1 MKFGKYSPAIIGL
14 VLLIPL
20 FFQGCTT
27 VGPDFTPPKVETPD
41 TFAHTPK
48 QEANT
53 KSDLKWWELFD
64 DPILFKLVNTALEN
78 NRNVMIALSRIEQA
92 RAELGYYK
100 ADEYPAIGLQ
110 GGGTTGNYGGS
121 RSTVT
126 TGNVYIAPMLNWEL
140 DFWGKFKRSTESA
153 RARLLAS
160 EYGIRTIQIGLITDV
175 VSTYY
180 LLLDYHQRLKISR
193 ETLVSRT
200 KSLGIIQMR
209 FDKGIIPEI
218 DVNQAQIQSAIAA
231 GSIPKYERAIGNAE
245 NALGILMGQLPQ
257 EIQSGQPLDLQS
269 IPPFVPGF
277 LPSQLLE
284 RRPEIGEAMALLK
297 AQNEQIGIAVAERFP
312 AISLT
317 GLLGVASS
325 DLGSITTSGGIWSV
339 GAGLVSPLFDFDKSK
354 RKVDI
359 ETEKTKQALYTYE
372 NIVLTAFSEVEDAL
386 IDIETYQR
394 EQKAIEQKVAAAQN
408 ANMLSF
414 ERYDKGV
421 SSYLEALDS
430 ERTLFSAQLERSELK
445 RNYFNAYVKLY
456 KSLGGGWL
464 DETEE
469 KAAQEIAPKATQGS

>member
-1 MKFGKYSPAIIGL
+1 MKFRKYSPTILGII
-14 VLLIPL
+14 LLIPL
-20 FFQGCTT
+20 FFQGCAT

-41 TFAHTPK
+41 RFAHALETDAK
-48 QEANT
+48 T
-53 KSDLKWWELFD
+53 ISDLKWWELFD
-64 DPILFKLVNTALEN
+64 DPILFQLVTTALEN
-78 NRNVMIALSRIEQA
+78 NRNAKIALSSIEQA
-92 RAELGYYK
+92 RAELGYYQ
-100 ADEYPAIGLQ
+100 ADQYPAIGLQ
-110 GGGTTGNYGGS
+110 GGGSTGNYGGA
-121 RSTVT
+121 RSTIT
-126 TGNVYIAPMLNWEL
+126 TGNAYIAPMLNWEL

-153 RARLLAS
+153 KARLLAS

-200 KSLGIIQMR
+200 KSLDIIQMR

-218 DVNQAQIQSAIAA
+218 DVNQAQIQKAIAA

-245 NALGILMGQLPQ
+245 NALGILMGQLPRQ
-257 EIQSGQPLDLQS
+257 IQSGQPLDLQS
-269 IPPFVPGF
+269 VPPFIPGF
-277 LPSQLLE
+277 LPSRLLE

-297 AQNEQIGIAVAERFP
+297 AQNEQIGIAVAQRFP
-312 AISLT
+312 SISLT

-339 GAGLVSPLFDFDKSK
+339 GASLVSPLFDFDKSK

-386 IDIETYQR
+386 IEIETYHR
-394 EQKAIEQKVAAAQN
+394 ELTATQQKVAAAQN
-408 ANMLSF
+408 ANALSY

-430 ERTLFSAQLERSELK
+430 ERTLFDAQLELSELK

-464 DETEE
+464 YETEG
-469 KAAQEIAPKATQGS
+469 KAPPGN

>member
-1 MKFGKYSPAIIGL
+1 MKLRKYSPGLLGII
-14 VLLIPL
+14 LLIPL
-20 FFQGCTT
+20 VFHGCAT
-27 VGPDFTPPKVETPD
+27 VGTDFTPPKVETPD
-41 TFAHTPK
+41 KFAHTLTAD
-48 QEANT
+48 ANT
-53 KSDLKWWELFD
+53 ISDLKWWELFD

-78 NRNVMIALSRIEQA
+78 NRNVKIALSNIEQA
-92 RAELGYYK
+92 RAEIGYYQ
-100 ADEYPAIGLQ
+100 ADQYPALGLQ
-110 GGGTTGNYGGS
+110 GGGSTGNYGGA

-126 TGNVYIAPMLNWEL
+126 TGNAYIAPMLNWEL
-140 DFWGKFKRSTESA
+140 DFWGKFSRSTESA
-153 RARLLAS
+153 KARLLAS
-160 EYGIRTIQIGLITDV
+160 EYGMRTIQIGLITDV

-200 KSLGIIQMR
+200 KSLEIIQMR

-218 DVNQAQIQSAIAA
+218 DVNQAQIQKAIAA

-245 NALGILMGQLPQ
+245 NALGILMGQLPR
-257 EIQSGQPLDLQS
+257 EIQSGQPLNLQS
-269 IPPFVPGF
+269 VPPFIPGF

-297 AQNEQIGIAVAERFP
+297 AQNEQIGIAVAQRFP

-325 DLGSITTSGGIWSV
+325 DLGAITTSGGIWSV

-359 ETEKTKQALYTYE
+359 ETEKSKQALYTYE

-386 IDIETYQR
+386 VEIETYQR
-394 EQKAIEQKVAAAQN
+394 ELIAAQQKVAAAHN
-408 ANMLSF
+408 ANALSY

-430 ERTLFSAQLERSELK
+430 ERTLFEAQLELSGLK

-456 KSLGGGWL
+456 KALGGGWL
-464 DETEE
+464 GEAEE
-469 KAAQEIAPKATQGS
+469 NATPGN